1 MVFFGHFF
9 HLTNQEQIEEA
20 DRRHGE
26 FNLIVEADDAKSA
39 VIMFKQRITELRK
52 SKKFF
57 EGDCSIYFV
66 QLLEFEGFP
75 ETQALMVNFKSIAGD
90 PVMPFIGCS
99 LPSEETD
106 WCRIYEWRD
115 DKPEIDGRAEKLFLT
130 FKD

>member
-1 MVFFGHFF
+1 MVFIGHFF

-26 FNLIVEADDAKSA
+26 FNLIVEADDAKTA
-39 VIMFKQRITELRK
+39 VLMFKERITALRQT
-52 SKKFF
+52 KKLF

-66 QLLEFEGFP
+66 QLMEFDGFP
-75 ETQALMVNFKSIAGD
+75 ESQAMMVNYKSVAGD
-90 PVMPFIGCS
+90 PTMPFIGCT

-106 WCRIYEWRD
+106 WCRIYEWKD
-115 DKPEIDGRAEKLFLT
+115 DKPKIDGEVEQLFLT